1 MREPEESN
9 VIFLSQTTSEIPDA
23 LQWGAGKETAHRLSL
38 RNTGRIEQLEAGQ
51 EDLKKLFTAVL
62 RAAEGGAIRERMH
75 GERDSVIY
83 IMGSWGSGK
92 SCLVG
97 HYMPKSLARVGY
109 GAVVQELAK
118 TETPYAERFS
128 EIGELYSELKEDF
141 EDIGQ
146 RIARCALLEESL
158 GGLEDELEGEEAE
171 YLGWCVSLLRDV
183 LDYNYAE
190 DLTKDRLDVLGRG
203 IETICTERLS
213 CDRESYRELHK
224 ELLATGVALLP
235 TSRKAQEKYGQK
247 ESGDGGEKLLFS

>member
-9 VIFLSQTTSEIPDA
+9 VILGSQTASEIPDA
-23 LQWGAGKETAHRLSL
+23 VQWGVGKESAHRLSL

-51 EDLKKLFTAVL
+51 EGLKKLFTAVL
-62 RAAEGGAIRERMH
+62 GAAEGGAIRERIH
-75 GERDSVIY
+75 GERDSVVY

-92 SCLVG
+92 SSVA
-97 HYMPKSLARVGY
+97 HYRPKSLARGWS
-109 GAVVQELAK
+109 GAVVRELAE

-128 EIGELYSELKEDF
+128 ELGELYSELKEDF
-141 EDIGQ
+141 EEIGL

-158 GGLEDELEGEEAE
+158 GVLEDDLEEEEGE
-171 YLGWCVSLLRDV
+171 YLSWCVSLLRDV

-190 DLTKDRLDVLGRG
+190 ELTEDRLDALGKG

-224 ELLATGVALLP
+224 RLLATGVALLP